1 LLGRLLSVAVGNG
14 PLFGNVVL
22 FIDVAALIGTFALL
36 FFASATPRVRLL
48 VSLALGCQAA
58 VVALLAVGVRPLDAV
73 TGVSDLYNVA
83 AFVAIAGFACLA
95 AATGASMAVKGLPAS
110 ALGDRVRLPP
120 RVKVER

>member
-1 LLGRLLSVAVGNG
+1 LLGRLLSAAVGNG

-36 FFASATPRVRLL
+36 FLANATPRVRLL

-58 VVALLAVGVRPLDAV
+58 VVALLAVGVRPQDAFS
-73 TGVSDLYNVA
+73 GVSDLYNIA

-95 AATGASMAVKGLPAS
+95 GATGATATVKGLPAS